1 MRNDWCLQIQQ
12 DLIDTEI
19 NMCEE
24 EIASTKKSTFKT
36 LVSKKVRELA
46 TKYLINNREKHSK
59 SKFLKIGDSMKPYL
73 KTNELSTDE
82 KILLFQ
88 LRTYTF
94 DCKAN
99 FAYKYGENL
108 NCNFCFKKDEQIHLL
123 SCAKLTSGINISNI
137 KYENLFGNIKEQI
150 RFAKVMQQIV
160 DNRKTLLQNSS

>member
-1 MRNDWCLQIQQ
+1 M
-12 DLIDTEI
+12 
-19 NMCEE
+19 
-24 EIASTKKSTFKT
+24 KT
-36 LVSKKVRELA
+36 
-46 TKYLINNREKHSK
+46 
-59 SKFLKIGDSMKPYL
+59 YL

-160 DNRKTLLQNSS
+160 DNRKTLLQTSS